1 MKLVTRPYHGC
12 ASASNCYNFKRD
24 VDESAAARHLALFS
38 FGRPIMYLQKLE
50 LIGFKSFAEKTEL
63 DFLPPAAGNKGITA
77 IVGPNGS
84 GKSNVADAL
93 RWVLGEQSAKMMR
106 GKKAED
112 VIFFGSEKRARSGFA
127 EVTIHLNNE
136 DGQLPIEYTEVA
148 IARRVYR
155 DGESEYLINKNKVR
169 LADIQLLLAQAQF
182 SARSYS
188 VIGQGMADAILIA
201 SPAERKDY
209 LDEAAGVRQFQLKRN
224 QSVAKMDATRENLG
238 QAEMLLN
245 EIEPRLRSLARQV
258 KRLEQ
263 RGQLE
268 EELHAVAHQYYG
280 RLWTDLKKQIDGRQE
295 QVGRLD
301 ADWKA
306 RESTLTD
313 AQNEL
318 SALEAQEKGSDAF
331 VALQADYEKLL
342 EEKARLRDREMNVR
356 SRIEIAEQV
365 KKRVAATMPLSKII
379 QEVGGIGERQGN
391 AIGKLQGAG
400 SLDEAKAVV
409 PEFEAVRGSAMSLR
423 ERLERP
429 APEEPQA
436 PQQDPALIKELEE
449 ARAALAGHDEKI
461 RAAQAKL
468 QEFNRDEREKKEKF
482 FSLQRGLRDKIAA
495 AHELERR
502 LGDEKIEMARL
513 ETRRET
519 LEQEMSVELGEKAE
533 HVKQS
538 YNPTGSEN
546 VEELFQ
552 QMQKLKYQ
560 LNLIGGIDPEVV
572 KEYEETN
579 GRHEFLLTQVTDLKA
594 AIADLERVIAELD
607 VTIKARSE
615 SAFRQINRDFDR
627 YFKSLFGGGRA
638 ELIQIKAEEPEEE
651 EGVPGENGAAAEK
664 TAAPREKHRP
674 GEVIGIDILAC
685 PPGKKIKNV
694 ETLSGGERTLVSI
707 ALICAI
713 MISNPSPFVVLDEVD
728 AALDENNSD
737 KYAAI
742 LSELAAKTQ
751 FIVVTHN
758 RYTMK
763 RANVLYGVTMR
774 DDKTSLL
781 LSINLDE
788 VGNLKNAQR
797 TKVAV

>member
-1 MKLVTRPYHGC
+1 
-12 ASASNCYNFKRD
+12 
-24 VDESAAARHLALFS
+24 
-38 FGRPIMYLQKLE
+38 MYLQKLE
-50 LIGFKSFAEKTEL
+50 MVGFKSFADKTEL

-93 RWVLGEQSAKMMR
+93 RWVLGEQSVKMMR

-127 EVTIHLNNE
+127 EATIHLNNE
-136 DGQLPIEYTEVA
+136 DGQLPIEYSEVA
-148 IARRVYR
+148 ISRRVYR

-224 QSVAKMDATRENLG
+224 QSVAKMDAARDNLG

-245 EIEPRLRSLARQV
+245 EIEPRLRSLHRQV
-258 KRLEQ
+258 KRLEA

-280 RLWTDLKKQIDGRQE
+280 RLWTDLKGLIDARQE
-295 QVGRLD
+295 QVGKLD
-301 ADWKA
+301 ADWKS
-306 RESTLTD
+306 RESTLTE

-318 SALEAQEKGSDAF
+318 AALESQEKGSDAF

-342 EEKARLRDREMNVR
+342 EEKGRLRDREMNVR

-365 KKRVAATMPLSKII
+365 KRKTATTMPLSKII
-379 QEVGGIGERQGN
+379 QEVGGIGERQGQ
-391 AIGKLQGAG
+391 AIGKLQAA
-400 SLDEAKAVV
+400 STLDEAKGVT
-409 PEFEAVRGSAMSLR
+409 PELEAVRSSAVSLR

-429 APEEPQA
+429 APEEQPA
-436 PQQDPALIKELEE
+436 PQDPALLKELEE
-449 ARAALAGHDEKI
+449 SRAALTAHDEKI
-461 RAAQAKL
+461 RAAQARL
-468 QEFNRDEREKKEKF
+468 QEFNRDERQKKEKF
-482 FSLQRGLRDKIAA
+482 FALQRGLRDKIAA

-519 LEQEMSVELGEKAE
+519 LEQEMTAELGERAE

-538 YNPTGSEN
+538 YNPTGTEN
-546 VEELFQ
+546 VEELSQ
-552 QMQKLKYQ
+552 QVQKLKYQ

-594 AIADLERVIAELD
+594 AINDLERVIAELD

-638 ELIQIKAEEPEEE
+638 ELIQIKAEEEEE
-651 EGVPGENGAAAEK
+651 EEAAPGETAEK
-664 TAAPREKHRP
+664 APVRRERRAAP
-674 GEVIGIDILAC
+674 GEVVGIEILAC

-713 MISNPSPFVVLDEVD
+713 MTSNPSPFVVLDEVD
-728 AALDENNSD
+728 AALDETNSD
-737 KYAAI
+737 KYANI
-742 LSELAAKTQ
+742 LGELAAKTQ

-788 VGNLKNAQR
+788 VGGLKNAQKAKI
-797 TKVAV
+797 TV